1 MKIELVIED
10 GYFAKEPEFWQNLFK
25 WRKSVSVLAVVE
37 LSFTVVAI
45 FPNVETQLT
54 YARTAQRSALYGGG
68 TRKTQNLTIPK
79 RCL

>member
-1 MKIELVIED
+1 M
-10 GYFAKEPEFWQNLFK
+10 
-25 WRKSVSVLAVVE
+25 SVLAVVE

-45 FPNVETQLT
+45 FPNVEAQLT
-54 YARTAQRSALYGGG
+54 YARTAQRSALRGGGGG